1 MLCKSCYAAML
12 IMPYYVILE
21 VNFWNKLTEKSK
33 KNLAL
38 HELHNAFFSLK
49 SSKWSEYDDISS
61 NIVKAASNEVF
72 STTKQLFNISLKRRF
87 SRQTQDCLC
96 HSYF

>member
-1 MLCKSCYAAML
+1 MLCCNINNA
-12 IMPYYVILE
+12 ILRH
-21 VNFWNKLTEKSK
+21 FRSQLLAQTDKKSK

-38 HELHNAFFSLK
+38 HELHNTFFSLK
-49 SSKWSEYDDISS
+49 SNKWPEYDDISS